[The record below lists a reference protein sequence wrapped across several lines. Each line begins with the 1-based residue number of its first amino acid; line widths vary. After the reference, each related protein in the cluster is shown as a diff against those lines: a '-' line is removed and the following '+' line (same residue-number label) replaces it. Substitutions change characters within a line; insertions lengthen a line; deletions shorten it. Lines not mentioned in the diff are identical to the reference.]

1 MKCDLNNVKVYA
13 YVKNYNKLILV
24 ERINFDCKTVEVDL
38 SEGNGDYWEFD
49 FDEVEIELTIT
60 GKYSNKTIRVN
71 LKGDDD

>member
-1 MKCDLNNVKVYA
+1 MKYDLNNVKIYA
-13 YVKNYNKLILV
+13 YIKEYNKSILV

-38 SEGNGDYWEFD
+38 SNGNSDYWEFD

-60 GKYSNKTIRVN
+60 EKYNNKTIRVN